1 MNHHSTSFL
10 NLLTGYLTDGL
21 SADEHADFIQQLQEP
36 GNQQL
41 LEQAIDSLAAEKA
54 FNGAGNA
61 ALKARS
67 LQRLLQQI
75 DTLPENQE
83 TPVRPIQ
90 KRWIAAA
97 AIAVMIAA
105 GAWLWFS
112 NQPADNKG
120 ATITA
125 SKAGNDLEPGKDGA
139 ILVLADG
146 RKVLLDSMPNGTV
159 AQEKGAE
166 LTLNNGTL
174 QYNVKDLPVA
184 AQGFN
189 TVSTPRGR
197 QIQLNLPDGTRAWLN
212 AGSSLHF
219 PTAFSGVD
227 RKVEMTGEVFFE
239 VTQDAAHP
247 FIVKMNNS
255 TSVEVLGTSFNVNAY
270 ANEPAISTTLAEGAV
285 KMMHGQQVITLKPGQ
300 QGFTADAALKMK
312 EVDVSEVTA
321 WKDGR
326 FELYGNIKDIMR
338 QLQRWYNIN
347 EVDYQG
353 GTENRMLVA
362 TIARSKKL
370 SEVLAILEKT
380 GTVNFS
386 IEGEKVIV
394 KP

>member
-1 MNHHSTSFL
+1 MNQHSTSFL

-21 SADEHADFIQQLQEP
+21 SAEQHSGFMQQLQEP

-41 LEQAIDSLAAEKA
+41 LEQAIDKLAEEKA
-54 FNGAGNA
+54 FNAGGNA

-75 DTLPENQE
+75 NA
-83 TPVRPIQ
+83 TPGKQGATIRSMN
-90 KRWIAAA
+90 KRWMAAA
-97 AIAVMIAA
+97 AIAVLVAA
-105 GAWLWFS
+105 GTWLWLS
-112 NQPADNKG
+112 QHPADNKDV
-120 ATITA
+120 TIAA
-125 SKAGNDLEPGKDGA
+125 SETGNDLEPGKDGA

-166 LTLNNGTL
+166 LILSNGTL

-219 PTAFSGVD
+219 PTAFGGRD

-239 VTQDAAHP
+239 VAQDAAHP
-247 FIVKMNNS
+247 FIVKMNNN

-285 KMMHGQQVITLKPGQ
+285 KMVYGQQGITLKPGQ
-300 QGFTADAALKMK
+300 QGIIADTTLKLK

-321 WKDGR
+321 WKEGR

-370 SEVLAILEKT
+370 SEVLAILEGT
-380 GTVNFS
+380 GSVNFS

>member
-1 MNHHSTSFL
+1 MNQHSTSFL
-10 NLLTGYLTDGL
+10 SLLTGYLTDGL
-21 SADEHADFIQQLQEP
+21 SAEQHSGFMQQLQEP

-41 LEQAIDSLAAEKA
+41 LEQAIDALAAEKA
-54 FNGAGNA
+54 FNDTGNA

-75 DTLPENQE
+75 NATPEKQKATIRSMN
-83 TPVRPIQ
+83 
-90 KRWIAAA
+90 KRWMAAA
-97 AIAVMIAA
+97 AIAVLVAA

-112 NQPADNKG
+112 QHPADKKNV
-120 ATITA
+120 TITA
-125 SKAGNDLEPGKDGA
+125 SKTGNDLEPGKDGA

-166 LTLNNGTL
+166 LILSNGTL
-174 QYNVKDLPVA
+174 QYNVNDLPVA
-184 AQGFN
+184 ARGFN

-219 PTAFSGVD
+219 PTAFSGPD

-239 VTQDAAHP
+239 VAKDAAHP

-270 ANEPAISTTLAEGAV
+270 VNEPAISTTLAEGTV
-285 KMMHGQQVITLKPGQ
+285 KMVYGQQAITLKPGQ
-300 QGFTADAALKMK
+300 QGFTANAALKMK
-312 EVDVSEVTA
+312 EVDVSEITA
-321 WKDGR
+321 WKEGR

-370 SEVLAILEKT
+370 SEVLAILERT
-380 GTVNFS
+380 GSVNFS

>member
-1 MNHHSTSFL
+1 MNNHSTSFL
-10 NLLTGYLTDGL
+10 SLLTGYLTDGL
-21 SADEHADFIQQLQEP
+21 SAEQHSVFMQQLQDP
-36 GNQQL
+36 VNQQM
-41 LEQAIDSLAAEKA
+41 LEQAIDSLATEKA
-54 FNGAGNA
+54 FIGADNA

-75 DTLPENQE
+75 NALPEE
-83 TPVRPIQ
+83 KVTPVRSMR

-97 AIAVMIAA
+97 AIAALLGA
-105 GAWLWFS
+105 GAWLWFN

-120 ATITA
+120 TTITA

-146 RKVLLDSMPNGTV
+146 RKVLLDSLPNGTV

-166 LTLNNGTL
+166 LILNNGTL

-219 PTAFSGVD
+219 PTAFSGFD

-239 VTQDAAHP
+239 VAQDAAHP
-247 FIVKMNNS
+247 FIVKVNNS

-270 ANEPAISTTLAEGAV
+270 ANEPAISTTLAEGAI
-285 KMMHGQQVITLKPGQ
+285 KMIHGQQAITLKPGQ
-300 QGFTADAALKMK
+300 QGFTTGVALTMK

-380 GTVNFS
+380 GSVNFS
-386 IEGEKVIV
+386 IVGEKVIV